1 MKKFIFML
9 AMCLLTTFAAKA
21 QFRDINDWG
30 AQISQSDLYTPM
42 FRAGSIAVGNWWNS
56 QNTGFYLSTTTN
68 QPHWTFKNHFN
79 GFEMGNW
86 NHLNLSQTAA
96 PTNPNSHNPVQVS
109 GFHGLGFHT
118 ANGFIALGEN
128 GIMTLGLGNE
138 HAGVPRAGLTKLRE
152 LMMLPT
158 TNPFKLYVAGGI
170 KTEAITVSLV
180 NNWPDYVFKKG
191 YDLLPLS
198 KVADF
203 IAEKGHLPKTLSAE
217 VIEKEGIELGATA
230 KNQQE
235 KIEEIFLH
243 LIDMEKR
250 VKAVEAENAALKL
263 ALTHR

>member
-1 MKKFIFML
+1 L
-9 AMCLLTTFAAKA
+9 
-21 QFRDINDWG
+21 DINDWG
-30 AQISQSDLYTPM
+30 STISDPYSPM

-68 QPHWTFKNHFN
+68 QQHWTFKNHFN

-109 GFHGLGFHT
+109 GFYGLGFHT
-118 ANGFIALGEN
+118 ANGFMALGEN

-138 HAGVPRAGLTKLRE
+138 HAGVPRPGLTKLRE
-152 LMMLPT
+152 IMMLPT
-158 TNPFKLYVAGGI
+158 NNPFKLYVAGGI

-198 KVADF
+198 KVEEH
-203 IAEKGHLPKTLSAE
+203 IQQKGFLPNTPSAE
-217 VIEKEGIELGATA
+217 VVEKEGLSLAETA

-243 LIDMEKR
+243 LIEMEKR

-263 ALTHR
+263 ALSHR